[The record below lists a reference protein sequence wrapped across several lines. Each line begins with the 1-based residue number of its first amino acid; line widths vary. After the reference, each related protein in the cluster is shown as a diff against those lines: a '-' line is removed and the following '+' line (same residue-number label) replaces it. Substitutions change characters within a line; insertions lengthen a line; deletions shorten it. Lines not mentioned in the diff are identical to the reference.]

1 MSIFQCI
8 KCGVAENTAL
18 GLYHNVRRNE
28 VHFDNVPNDMILC
41 CVCAPTHYRNGKPT
55 KFTGQWHDRFHRTFL
70 PKGMCFTNDQGNLE
84 HILDHTSG
92 NELYQLHGRDEEYP
106 DEEE

>member
-28 VHFDNVPNDMILC
+28 VHFDNVPNDMVLC
-41 CVCAPTHYRNGKPT
+41 CVCAPTHYRN
-55 KFTGQWHDRFHRTFL
+55 RTFL